1 MRANRMQLVMKT
13 SYQANGESDD
23 SIVAGIVE
31 RPRLGSG
38 VKGYHPQESDQRL
51 WRSTWTE

>member
-1 MRANRMQLVMKT
+1 MQLVTKT
-13 SYQANGESDD
+13 SYESNEESDD